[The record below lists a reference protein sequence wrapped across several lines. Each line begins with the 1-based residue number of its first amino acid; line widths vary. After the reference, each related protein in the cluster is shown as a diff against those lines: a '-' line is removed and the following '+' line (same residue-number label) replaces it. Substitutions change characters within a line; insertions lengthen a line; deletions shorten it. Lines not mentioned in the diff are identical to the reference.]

1 MKKYMNNLGI
11 SQEHVV
17 TFMRTA
23 GQAVKSNVEGGA
35 STQQT
40 DLYIELINEEI
51 DELREALAAD
61 DTIETADA
69 IADIIWVLLGLATTL
84 GYDMHSVWDE
94 VRRSNMSK
102 FPEDGKIVVREDGK
116 LLKPATF
123 FPPNIKQALGIADD

>member
-23 GQAVKSNVEGGA
+23 GQAVKANVEGVA
-35 STQQT
+35 DTRQT
-40 DLYIELINEEI
+40 LLYIELINEEI
-51 DELREALAAD
+51 DELREALATD

-69 IADIIWVLLGLATTL
+69 IADTIWVLLGLATTL

-94 VRRSNMSK
+94 VRSSNMSK
-102 FPEDGKIVVREDGK
+102 FPEDGTILVREDGK
-116 LLKPATF
+116 LLKPDTF
-123 FPPNIKQALGIADD
+123 FPPNIKQALGITDD